1 MLAPIGSGEVSPEFH
16 AFVPVLSGYVCP
28 RVFAP
33 EDVPSNGQG
42 LEELKQPMA
51 PQIL

>member
-1 MLAPIGSGEVSPEFH
+1 MLALIGSGVMSPEFH
-16 AFVPVLSGYVCP
+16 AFVPVLSGCVRP

-33 EDVPSNGQG
+33 KDVPSNGQG
-42 LEELKQPMA
+42 LVEFKQPVA